1 MIHFSKLTPAVY
13 MSARDSGVLFSIRYM
28 INPRQKRGSEQS
40 LWEVILDEFEKHPDI
55 ELAYPTTRSTRIRR
69 RARTEKIQLPEPEQI
84 YYCLSPEELSS
95 GFRTATAAASGF
107 MYFLATLTTSSAVTA
122 RIFSGNFL
130 YS

>member
-55 ELAYPTTRSTRIRR
+55 ELAYPTTRFYTY
-69 RARTEKIQLPEPEQI
+69 TQE
-84 YYCLSPEELSS
+84 SS
-95 GFRTATAAASGF
+95 DGKNPAS
-107 MYFLATLTTSSAVTA
+107 
-122 RIFSGNFL
+122 
-130 YS
+130 